1 LRTSVEI
8 ASSPVYVD
16 TSALAKLYVPERWSD
31 ELEAVLVGR
40 RDVMVSDIAVT
51 ELTSALTRRV
61 RDDEVSP
68 ADARRIYQRVLRDLE
83 SGEFQRGDLT
93 AGTHREAERLLL
105 AVGSRTALR
114 AADAL
119 HLALAGL
126 LGARVFLTFDKRMSA
141 AAEAL
146 GTLELP
152 ARNLI

>member
-1 LRTSVEI
+1 
-8 ASSPVYVD
+8 
-16 TSALAKLYVPERWSD
+16 
-31 ELEAVLVGR
+31 
-40 RDVMVSDIAVT
+40 M
-51 ELTSALTRRV
+51 
-61 RDDEVSP
+61 
-68 ADARRIYQRVLRDLE
+68 YQRVLRDFE

-126 LGARVFLTFDKRMSA
+126 FGARVFLTFDKRMSA
-141 AAEAL
+141 AAEVL

-152 ARNLI
+152 ARNLV

>member
-1 LRTSVEI
+1 
-8 ASSPVYVD
+8 
-16 TSALAKLYVPERWSD
+16 
-31 ELEAVLVGR
+31 
-40 RDVMVSDIAVT
+40 DI
-51 ELTSALTRRV
+51 
-61 RDDEVSP
+61 
-68 ADARRIYQRVLRDLE
+68 E

-152 ARNLI
+152 AKNLASRVSHRSRDLQRRRHGARALDPGCGWRGVRAAQRTRAARAAGARRRAAGRPRRPGRGDRAPAPCGPARLIPETS